1 MKIKKYK
8 GGKVPAAGREF
19 TPLECCGT
27 VKKEF
32 FLNLF
37 QAAEVHKVVRGHY
50 IVTGSLIMIIHIVI
64 NKVL

>member
-1 MKIKKYK
+1 MS
-8 GGKVPAAGREF
+8 GREF

-37 QAAEVHKVVRGHY
+37 QAAKVHREMRRHY
-50 IVTGSLIMIIHIVI
+50 IMIKKFNHD
-64 NKVL
+64 NSYSH